1 LHIDNAVAAAVA
13 GAAPRQS
20 PPMQFDEARKAV
32 VVDAHFVLE
41 QIEFPPGSIWTIEV
55 QRETWLLAIGGSAR
69 IGSIELA
76 PGEAIFAEG
85 GRADIAVGDHGL
97 RALLAYIG
105 PHVNP
110 GALKRRYDNTGHN
123 SSLAPS
129 IAAVSEN
136 FLPKTPEA
144 QT

>member
-1 LHIDNAVAAAVA
+1 LHIERAVAAAVA
-13 GAAPRQS
+13 GVAPRQA

-41 QIEFPPGSIWTIEV
+41 QVEFLPGSIWTLEV
-55 QRETWLLAIGGSAR
+55 ESEAWLLAIDGSAQ
-69 IGSIELA
+69 IGSIKLA

-85 GRADIAVGDHGL
+85 DRADIEVGDRGL
-97 RALLAYIG
+97 RALLAYAG

-110 GALKRRYDNTGHN
+110 GALKQSCDNAGHHA
-123 SSLAPS
+123 SLAPS
-129 IAAVSEN
+129 IATDPQN

>member
-1 LHIDNAVAAAVA
+1 MRRQSFSAAALCALAWVNVSA
-13 GAAPRQS
+13 ASSASVGFGAS
-20 PPMQFDEARKAV
+20 GTVIAV
-32 VVDAHFVLE
+32 N
-41 QIEFPPGSIWTIEV
+41 
-55 QRETWLLAIGGSAR
+55 
-69 IGSIELA
+69 
-76 PGEAIFAEG
+76 
-85 GRADIAVGDHGL
+85 IAVGDHGL